1 MKTSTTIQPNRWR
14 GVGRLVAA
22 IGLAA
27 LLLWAALSWAAAGEI
42 YNPSFSE

>member
-1 MKTSTTIQPNRWR
+1 MKTSTTIQPNRWW

-42 YNPSFSE
+42 STASFLE

>member
-1 MKTSTTIQPNRWR
+1 MKTSTTIQPNGWR

-27 LLLWAALSWAAAGEI
+27 LLLWAALAWAAAGEI
-42 YNPSFSE
+42 STPSFSE